1 MPQPHDVVRREA
13 EATLLLKNDLFVE
26 SFTVLKEDLM
36 SRWTQSGSDELEAR
50 ESIWL
55 AMRLLDRIE
64 GHITSIVET
73 GHMNKVLEEQHPFI

>member
-1 MPQPHDVVRREA
+1 MPEPHDVLRREA